1 MNHVSISCKRKAAAA
16 SGERNGHSN
25 AVKITVW
32 ANFAATDSKVEKKR

>member
-1 MNHVSISCKRKAAAA
+1 MNHVSILCKRKAAAA
-16 SGERNGHSN
+16 CGARNERCY